1 MKLLLIHA
9 DSFEYWT
16 TRPTKLA
23 EPDPVEHLKKTDLT
37 VAFVAVEKGDEAKV
51 EQAAVSVREVMEMQ
65 HSKDLLLYPYA
76 HLSENLSSP
85 KEAVEVLRSLADR
98 LGCDRAPF
106 GWYKKFNLHAKGHP
120 MSEFS
125 RRL

>member
-9 DSFEYWT
+9 DAFEYWT
-16 TRPTKLA
+16 ERPTKLA
-23 EPDPVEHLKKTDLT
+23 EPDPVANLRKENLT
-37 VAFVAVEKGDEAKV
+37 VAFVAVEPGDLQKIDLAVAEIHKV
-51 EQAAVSVREVMEMQ
+51 LDMQ
-65 HSKDLLLYPYA
+65 HSKDLLLYPYT
-76 HLSENLSSP
+76 HLSETLSSP
-85 KEAVEVLRSLADR
+85 AEAVQVLKQLADK

-106 GWYKKFNLHAKGHP
+106 GWYKRFHLQAKGHP